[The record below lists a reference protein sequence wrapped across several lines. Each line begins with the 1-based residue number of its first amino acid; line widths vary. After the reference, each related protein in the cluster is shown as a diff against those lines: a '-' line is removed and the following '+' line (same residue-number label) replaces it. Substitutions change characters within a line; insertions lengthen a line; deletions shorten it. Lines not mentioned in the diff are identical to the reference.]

1 MTDKI
6 SRVAL
11 SVFDETENR
20 PDENQ
25 DTSHVQNH
33 HDRLPRRPF
42 PVLDGGHQRLPGGIT
57 MDTPVYDSGDDDEDT
72 EKYELDTETTNG
84 DVFARVHCADG
95 AAGHDTT
102 ACSYVREGN

>member
-1 MTDKI
+1 
-6 SRVAL
+6 
-11 SVFDETENR
+11 
-20 PDENQ
+20 
-25 DTSHVQNH
+25 
-33 HDRLPRRPF
+33 
-42 PVLDGGHQRLPGGIT
+42 